1 MTQPHKDQDASWAGL
16 LSKDEQ
22 GSLIVAQEEE
32 SFYKTVA
39 KKKTMKHKCHLY
51 SFSGRYP
58 ATEKII
64 AFDTISYC
72 YAESWQTIVAPIL
85 YSLQGR
91 FLSMMQFETLV
102 LLVGLKLVSTSQMMK
117 QKLHGVK

>member
-1 MTQPHKDQDASWAGL
+1 
-16 LSKDEQ
+16 
-22 GSLIVAQEEE
+22 
-32 SFYKTVA
+32 
-39 KKKTMKHKCHLY
+39 MKHKCHLY

-72 YAESWQTIVAPIL
+72 YAESWETIVAPIL

-102 LLVGLKLVSTSQMMK
+102 LLVGLKLVSTSQTLK
-117 QKLHGVK
+117 WKLHGVK